1 MRRLTVAAALI
12 LVSLA
17 GCGGSDEK
25 PKADA
30 AELKA
35 GACIAKDIKDENDR
49 APDLDS
55 VVDCSEPHV
64 FEIVELV
71 DIPEEALTGT
81 TDKEKLANRKDL
93 ATWPTGEEG
102 EELSSQKGAYLE
114 FTDTACVD
122 QYISL
127 SGLGDVSVE
136 GVDAKDANVAPA
148 LEAGFHQWINVTPG
162 DLWLEGKRQ
171 LMCSFRFGDV
181 EPGSYEESPPARS
194 VTSKTDKALFT
205 TMGSSDLP
213 AELRQCDETN
223 HCGRQHGSETL
234 FHFDAASVLDEK
246 LVNGIDPEKPTDQQL
261 KQLARVCED
270 AVPSLVGDD
279 VDQPKITIEAFVG
292 EPWVDDY
299 YKTVGCEVVPTDAT
313 KDFAPGSLIFT
324 DFQDVELVDK
334 K

>member
-17 GCGGSDEK
+17 GCGGSEEK
-25 PKADA
+25 PNADL

-35 GACIAKDIKDENDR
+35 GDCIAKDIKDENDR
-49 APDLDS
+49 APDVDS
-55 VVDCSEPHV
+55 VVECSEPHV
-64 FEIVELV
+64 YEIVELV

-114 FTDTACVD
+114 FTDGACEDEYVG
-122 QYISL
+122 L
-127 SGLGDVSVE
+127 SGLEDVSVN
-136 GVDAKDANVAPA
+136 GVDAKDAIVAPA

-162 DLWLEGKRQ
+162 DLWLDGDRQ

-194 VTSKTDKALFT
+194 VASKTDKALFT

-213 AELRQCDETN
+213 AELRSCDETN

-234 FHFDAASVLDEK
+234 FHFDAQSVLDEK
-246 LVNGIDPEKPTDQQL
+246 LVNGIDPKKPTDQQL
-261 KQLARVCED
+261 KQLTGICED
-270 AVPSLVGDD
+270 AVPSLLGDD
-279 VDQPKITIEAFVG
+279 FGARDISIEAFVG
-292 EPWVDDY
+292 EPWEDDY
-299 YKTVGCEVVPTDAT
+299 YKTVGCEIVPTDTT

-324 DFQDVELVDK
+324 DLEAIEFVDAK
-334 K
+334 